1 MKTKKIKIFLIF
13 FISGIFT
20 GSFITTYY
28 ILFFNLPQ
36 VEEIENYRPPEPIRI
51 YSSDGVLIDYIGEEM
66 REYVKLSQMAECVTE
81 AIVAAEDAG
90 FFSHTGISLKGITRA
105 FLKNITSMKVV
116 QGGST
121 ITQQLAKNLFLSS
134 KKTLSRK
141 IKETLFAMKIEKKLS
156 KSEILELY
164 LNQIYFGNGVYGIK
178 SASRLYFGKEP
189 EELNLNE
196 CALLASLPRSP
207 SIYNPFKDK
216 ERVLSRMRYVLERM
230 HAVGFIRRDEL
241 ESAKKAEVFFNLNSG
256 AKRLTPYF
264 TDYVVGILE
273 EKIGRDAFY
282 SDLKEIRTTLN
293 YSFQKVV
300 EEALKNGI
308 EELKRRHKN
317 LYSNYNEEPDG
328 CVIIISVKNGEILSM
343 VGGKDYSK
351 SQFNRCVQAKRTI
364 GSLVKPFIYTSAIKS
379 GFKEE
384 DTLWDTPLEYVWKG
398 KKWSPQNYDRKFR
411 GLVTLREALELSLN
425 IPTIRLLSKIGVQ
438 KIVQELSRF
447 GISTNNPPDLTIG
460 LGTISVSPLDI
471 TSSFTP
477 FFNKGILVQPFGIK
491 DAVRRDGNKIFFSP
505 HAKKVLS
512 EEEANIMMDM
522 LMGVVKNGTGKF
534 AEEYADRIGGKTGTT
549 EDYRDAWFIGCSSE
563 ICIGVW
569 IGFDSYLP
577 LGEGETGARAC
588 GPVFL
593 EIARNLPQE
602 LFPISKEPAGI
613 NEGNWEGVAF

>member
-1 MKTKKIKIFLIF
+1 MNIKKFKILLIF
-13 FISGIFT
+13 FISGILT
-20 GSFITTYY
+20 GSFVTAYY
-28 ILFFNLPQ
+28 ILFFDLPQ

-51 YSSDGVLIDYIGEEM
+51 YSSDGVLIDFVGEEM
-66 REYVKLSQMAECVTE
+66 REYVKLSDMADCVTK

-105 FLKNITSMKVV
+105 FLKNIISMRWV

-141 IKETLFAMKIEKKLS
+141 IKEALFTIKIEKKLS
-156 KSEILELY
+156 KAEILELY

-178 SASRLYFGKEP
+178 SASHFYFGKEP

-207 SIYNPFKDK
+207 SLYNPFKDK
-216 ERVLSRMRYVLERM
+216 ERALSRMRYVLERM
-230 HAVGFIRRDEL
+230 YAINFIGRDEL
-241 ESAKKAEVFFNLNSG
+241 ESAKKADVFFNFRSG

-264 TDYVVGILE
+264 TDYVIGILE

-282 SDLKEIRTTLN
+282 SEVKEIRTTLN
-293 YSFQKVV
+293 YLYQKVA

-308 EELKRRHKN
+308 EELKKRHKK
-317 LYSNYNEEPDG
+317 LYSTYNEEPDG
-328 CVIIISVKNGEILSM
+328 CVIILSVKNGEILSM

-379 GFKEE
+379 GFNQE
-384 DTLWDTPLEYVWKG
+384 DTIWDTPVEYIWKG
-398 KKWSPQNYDRKFR
+398 KIWSPQNYDKKFR

-425 IPTIRLLSKIGVQ
+425 VPTVRLLSKIGVQ
-438 KIVQELSRF
+438 KIVQELSKF
-447 GISTNNPPDLTIG
+447 GILTNNPPDLTIA
-460 LGTISVSPLDI
+460 LGTIAVSPIDI

-477 FFNKGILVQPFGIK
+477 FFNKGTLVQPFVIK
-491 DAVRRDGNKIFFSP
+491 EAITKDGNRILLP
-505 HAKKVLS
+505 HYAKKVLS
-512 EEEANIMMDM
+512 EEDADTMMDI

-534 AEEYADRIGGKTGTT
+534 AKEYAGRIGGKTGTT

-569 IGFDSYLP
+569 VGLDSYLP
-577 LGEGETGARAC
+577 LGEGESGARAC

-593 EIARNLPQE
+593 EIARNIPEE
-602 LFPISKEPAGI
+602 LFPLQGEFLDREISQERKER
-613 NEGNWEGVAF
+613 